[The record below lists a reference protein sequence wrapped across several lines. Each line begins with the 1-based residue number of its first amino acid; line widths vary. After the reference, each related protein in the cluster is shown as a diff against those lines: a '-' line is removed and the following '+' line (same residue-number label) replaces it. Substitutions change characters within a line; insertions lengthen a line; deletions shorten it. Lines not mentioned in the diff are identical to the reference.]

1 MHAHVYKMGQED
13 ERRGAAH
20 GAAHSLLVDLCE
32 PEEKRREERGKSR
45 KRKKRGNGYAL
56 SVLFEGR

>member
-1 MHAHVYKMGQED
+1 VYELGQKD
-13 ERRGAAH
+13 KRRGAVH
-20 GAAHSLLVDLCE
+20 GTAHSSLVDLCE
-32 PEEKRREERGKSR
+32 PEEKRREERGKSC